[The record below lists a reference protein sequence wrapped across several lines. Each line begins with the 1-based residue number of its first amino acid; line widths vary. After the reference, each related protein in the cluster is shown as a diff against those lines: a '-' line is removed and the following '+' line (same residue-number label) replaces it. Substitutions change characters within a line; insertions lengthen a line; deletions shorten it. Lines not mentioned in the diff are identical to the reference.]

1 MEGFCIVKDQLTH
14 PDLAAACSAAQQVL
28 IKKAAHVPTR
38 YYIYLL
44 IKIP

>member
-1 MEGFCIVKDQLTH
+1 MEWFCIVKDQLTH
-14 PDLAAACSAAQQVL
+14 PDLAATCSAAQKVF
-28 IKKAAHVPTR
+28 IKKAAHAPTS